1 MVLDTA
7 EGDVITLLQK
17 FRALQEERA
26 YTYNIFH
33 EGHKLYLATGPN
45 YNFPQF
51 RQLVNDVTQEFKRIS
66 EGVIAI
72 EKKLKPMDAKLA
84 FMIQHVQEAEKAK
97 LQLTAKL
104 QLSEQ
109 RLLEEPDR
117 TDDIKIEI
125 GLIRKSL
132 HTVTETINDC
142 VEEVKEA
149 MHDYVNE
156 DRVEPADLNPRT
168 ALVHMLNN

>member
-1 MVLDTA
+1 MVLDIA

-33 EGHKLYLATGPN
+33 EGHKLYLASGPN

-51 RQLVNDVTQEFKRIS
+51 RQLVNEVTQEFKRIS
-66 EGVIAI
+66 EGIIAI
-72 EKKLKPMDAKLA
+72 EKKLKPINPKLSSI
-84 FMIQHVQEAEKAK
+84 IQHLQEAEKAK

-109 RLLEEPDR
+109 RLLEEPEKAE
-117 TDDIKIEI
+117 DIREEI
-125 GLIRKSL
+125 AQIRKSL

-142 VEEVKEA
+142 IKEVKEA
-149 MHDYVNE
+149 MHDYLNE
-156 DRVEPADLNPRT
+156 DRHEPNLNPST
-168 ALVHMLNN
+168 PLVHMLN

>member
-1 MVLDTA
+1 MVLDIA

-33 EGHKLYLATGPN
+33 EGHKLYLASGPN

-72 EKKLKPMDAKLA
+72 EKKLKPIDPKLSS
-84 FMIQHVQEAEKAK
+84 IVQHLQEAEKAK

-109 RLLEEPDR
+109 RLLEEPDKA
-117 TDDIKIEI
+117 DDIREEI
-125 GLIRKSL
+125 VLIRESL

-142 VEEVKEA
+142 IDEVKEA
-149 MHDYVNE
+149 MHNYLNE
-156 DRVEPADLNPRT
+156 DKLEPADLNPRT
-168 ALVHMLNN
+168 PLVHMLN